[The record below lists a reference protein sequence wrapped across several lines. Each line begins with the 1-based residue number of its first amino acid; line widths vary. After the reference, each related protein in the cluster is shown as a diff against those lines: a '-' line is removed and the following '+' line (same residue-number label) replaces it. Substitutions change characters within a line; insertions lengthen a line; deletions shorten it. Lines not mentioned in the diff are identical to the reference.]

1 MTIEG
6 YTDSETKTELKE
18 KIKDTLT
25 LSDETKTKLKDET
38 KTKLKE
44 ETETIFTSILFWWR
58 FILLLIWVFAG
69 ILGFLA
75 SFICLFYN
83 STLSDKIAGLILGLF
98 AGPFYWLFYIY
109 NMNYCTRRY

>member
-6 YTDSETKTELKE
+6 YADSETKTELKE
-18 KIKDTLT
+18 KNKDTLT
-25 LSDETKTKLKDET
+25 PSDET

-44 ETETIFTSILFWWR
+44 ETTDTIFTSILFWWR
-58 FILLLIWVFAG
+58 LILLIIWVFAG

-75 SFICLFYN
+75 SLICLFYN
-83 STLSDKIAGLILGLF
+83 STLGDKIAGLILGLF

-109 NMNYCTRRY
+109 NMNYCSRRY